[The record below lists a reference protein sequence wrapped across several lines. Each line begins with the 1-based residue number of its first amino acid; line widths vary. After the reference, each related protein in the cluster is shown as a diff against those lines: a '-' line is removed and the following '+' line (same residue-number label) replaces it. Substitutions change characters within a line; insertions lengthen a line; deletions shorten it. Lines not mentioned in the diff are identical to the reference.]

1 MPSLRLSFTLVILWK
16 FLEVGGLRPDD
27 IDSLVQEAA
36 GLAKHRARRKQ
47 GLQLSA
53 VNTKLREDCKSQLE
67 KVPEQNSHSPDCR
80 GGCLVKMMLQ
90 REEGR
95 FIAFKT
101 SSFKTHPCSVSMEV
115 PFGTSDKET
124 MVLEADCPAICM
136 ADDNVLEYFEHSVEQ
151 RLCTKVPK
159 DRKQMCSVIIEE
171 A

>member
-1 MPSLRLSFTLVILWK
+1 MPLLRLSLTLVILWK

-27 IDSLVQEAA
+27 IESLVQEAA
-36 GLAKHRARRKQ
+36 GLAKHRARRKR
-47 GLQLSA
+47 GLQLA

-67 KVPEQNSHSPDCR
+67 KVPEQNSHTGPACR

-90 REEGR
+90 REEER
-95 FIAFKT
+95 FMAFKT
-101 SSFKTHPCSVSMEV
+101 SSFKTHPCSVLIEV

-124 MVLEADCPAICM
+124 MALEADCPAICM
-136 ADDNVLEYFEHSVEQ
+136 ADDNVLEYFEHSVEE